1 MVTIL
6 QNVLVFILFYS
17 FSDQYSDSRDMTVTT
32 SLVIG
37 AIRSQNDVKK
47 FKWDPAK
54 GTFFAVQDNVSLF
67 VCVGCLGKVI

>member
-17 FSDQYSDSRDMTVTT
+17 FIDQYSDSRDMTVTT

-37 AIRSQNDVKK
+37 AIQSQNDVKK
-47 FKWDPAK
+47 FKWDQQRVLSLQCK
-54 GTFFAVQDNVSLF
+54 ITFLSLSVSDVLE
-67 VCVGCLGKVI
+67 K